1 MCPLQIFWVKLLL
14 LSGVFFWWGKVGGG
28 LGCWRM
34 VVVGSWGPSFKRW
47 IAWQRHGNHW
57 RVIRTDLLK
66 FNLFLKILWAAYFD
80 WHGKKPPKPKPN
92 HPKLDWNQPPKIHPK
107 KTNQPYPQTEATF
120 PSIFNHLIFVR
131 STRWSPWMN
140 HSSRRRPRR
149 FALRTLPLGRNVG
162 TAVEG
167 GSFLVG
173 EVTEQ
178 LVDWLV
184 DLLMLVCLILLK

>member
-80 WHGKKPPKPKPN
+80 WHGKKPPKPKPTIPNWIEINPPKSTQKKPTN
-92 HPKLDWNQPPKIHPK
+92 HTPKLKPHFRPFSTTLFLSGRLGGPHGWTTLQGDALGDSLCELCLSGGMSAQP
-107 KTNQPYPQTEATF
+107 
-120 PSIFNHLIFVR
+120 
-131 STRWSPWMN
+131 
-140 HSSRRRPRR
+140 
-149 FALRTLPLGRNVG
+149 LREGVSWLGRWL
-162 TAVEG
+162 
-167 GSFLVG
+167 SSWLVG
-173 EVTEQ
+173 
-178 LVDWLV
+178 WLICCFF
-184 DLLMLVCLILLK
+184 CLICCFF